1 MRARGALALRSLS
14 LRSRIGM
21 QPLRKVKCVAIYLR
35 HTRVSR
41 NFTHSCPHALALAT
55 ATALAPQNATS
66 TKMIDKAHKPYIKL
80 KLDT

>member
-1 MRARGALALRSLS
+1 VKEHEDRWKMRARGALALRSLS

-41 NFTHSCPHALALAT
+41 NFTHSRPHALALGPLRLHSHPKT
-55 ATALAPQNATS
+55 RNKQ
-66 TKMIDKAHKPYIKL
+66 K
-80 KLDT
+80 

>member
-21 QPLRKVKCVAIYLR
+21 QPLRKVKCV
-35 HTRVSR
+35 TRFLTHARITQSHALSR
-41 NFTHSCPHALALAT
+41 PHALALAT
-55 ATALAPQNATS
+55 ATALAPQNAQQA
-66 TKMIDKAHKPYIKL
+66 KMIDKAHKPYIKL